1 MLKNKEKQVS
11 KQKEND
17 NSQNILNRLLIEN
30 NQIITDEEEFSLEIL
45 SILSDRN
52 RKKILFLIR
61 DDSKCVKE
69 IQMDLDISQST
80 LSNHLKVLLDYGIIK
95 VKTTGRRRY
104 YRISEPDIFQVYECL
119 DEDLLSSLKKNIRY
133 NKLKQAI
140 RQYDIE
146 SLIQSK

>member
-1 MLKNKEKQVS
+1 MQKNNERKLLKQQEK
-11 KQKEND
+11 D
-17 NSQNILNRLLIEN
+17 NSHNILNRLLIEN
-30 NQIITDEEEFSLEIL
+30 NQIITDEEKFSLEIL